1 MTAPEKK
8 ANITNEKANEEV
20 KKEKKAAD
28 KTEELSSD
36 KLDEVTGGGNPFANI
51 PRVGNKPIDGDLR
64 NNG

>member
-36 KLDEVTGGGNPFANI
+36 KLDEVTGGGNI